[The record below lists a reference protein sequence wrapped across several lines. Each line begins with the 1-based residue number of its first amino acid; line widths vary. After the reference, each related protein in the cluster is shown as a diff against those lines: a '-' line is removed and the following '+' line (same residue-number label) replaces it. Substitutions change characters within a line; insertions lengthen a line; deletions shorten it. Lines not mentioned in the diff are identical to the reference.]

1 MGKKPSD
8 NIVAG
13 KLAKRLRGLAR
24 RVESSRFSTDAL
36 HMADAVADQ
45 IEDLLPEPNPG
56 GQPVRDTSANSTL
69 GEASNAVIQIW
80 CDGSCAPN
88 PGPGGW
94 GAIVEQDGRRVE
106 LSGAHPD
113 CTNNIMEMTAAIR
126 ALEQTPEGADVFITT
141 DSRYVMDGITK
152 WIAGWKR
159 KGWRKADKKPV
170 LNQGLWMEL
179 DGLNAKRKVTW
190 DWVRGHSGHPENE
203 RCDELANQ
211 ARLGV

>member
-1 MGKKPSD
+1 MAIKPAESS
-8 NIVAG
+8 VAG

-24 RVESSRFSTDAL
+24 RVESFRFPTDAL
-36 HMADAVADQ
+36 YMSDAVADQ
-45 IEDLLPEPNPG
+45 IEDFLSEPIPEDQG
-56 GQPVRDTSANSTL
+56 GLEPI
-69 GEASNAVIQIW
+69 GESSDGSIHIW

-94 GAIVEQDGRRVE
+94 GAIVEQGGRREE

-126 ALEQTPEGADVFITT
+126 ALEHTPEGADIFITT

-159 KGWRKADKKPV
+159 RGWLKSDKKPV

-179 DGLNAKRKVTW
+179 DKLNAKRKVTW
-190 DWVRGHSGHPENE
+190 DWVRGHSGQPENE

-211 ARLGV
+211 ARRGF

>member
-1 MGKKPSD
+1 MGRRRTVRAS
-8 NIVAG
+8 AAT
-13 KLAKRLRGLAR
+13 LAARLRDLAGE
-24 RVESSRFSTDAL
+24 VESSRLPPETFLEIEAL
-36 HMADAVADQ
+36 AGHIGEVLMEIALAA
-45 IEDLLPEPNPG
+45 P
-56 GQPVRDTSANSTL
+56 PVETQ
-69 GEASNAVIQIW
+69 EASGAAILIW

-94 GAIVEQDGRRVE
+94 GAIVEQERHRIE

-113 CTNNIMEMTAAIR
+113 CTNNMMEMTAAIR
-126 ALEQTPEGADVFITT
+126 ALERTPEGAEIHITT

-159 KGWRKADKKPV
+159 KGWRKSDKKPV

-179 DGLNAKRKVTW
+179 DALNAKRKVTW
-190 DWVRGHSGHPENE
+190 NWVRGHSGHPENE

-211 ARLGV
+211 ARLER

>member
-1 MGKKPSD
+1 MGKKTSEEPYS
-8 NIVAG
+8 G
-13 KLAKRLRGLAR
+13 RLAERLRGLAR
-24 RVESSRFSTDAL
+24 RLGTYRFPADAI
-36 HMADAVADQ
+36 HMADAAAGQ
-45 IEDLLPEPNPG
+45 IEDFLSQPMPC
-56 GQPVRDTSANSTL
+56 GQTAP
-69 GEASNAVIQIW
+69 EASAPGTFEESSHAAIRIW

-94 GAIVEQDGRRVE
+94 GAIVEREGRRIE

-126 ALEQTPEGADVFITT
+126 ALEQTPEDAEIHITT

-159 KGWRKADKKPV
+159 KGWRKSDKKPV

-179 DGLNAKRKVTW
+179 DALNGKREVTW
-190 DWVRGHSGHPENE
+190 NWVRGHSGHPENE
-203 RCDELANQ
+203 RCDELANR
-211 ARLGV
+211 ARLER

>member
-1 MGKKPSD
+1 MGKIPSH
-8 NIVAG
+8 NNVAG
-13 KLAKRLRGLAR
+13 KLAKRLRGLAA
-24 RVESSRFSTDAL
+24 RVESFRFPTDAL
-36 HMADAVADQ
+36 RGADAVADQ
-45 IEDLLPEPNPG
+45 IDEFLPEPAPG
-56 GQPVRDTSANSTL
+56 GQTGQGAPAKSAF
-69 GEASNAVIQIW
+69 GEASGETIYIW

-88 PGPGGW
+88 PGLGGW

-159 KGWRKADKKPV
+159 KGWIKSDKKPV
-170 LNQGLWMEL
+170 LNQSLWMEL
-179 DGLNAKRKVTW
+179 DKLNAKRKVTW

-211 ARLGV
+211 ARLGF